1 VDEPQILRVM
11 KTSLPSYGCE
21 VIVAANGSEA
31 LELVKEQLL
40 DLIILD
46 LIMPGLSGFEVY
58 RIIRQT
64 SEVPIIILS
73 ARGVEF
79 DKTSVL
85 ELGANDYITKPFSFN
100 DLLVRIRVALRRIS
114 NVEIEKGVLNAGEIT
129 IDFSSKKVFA
139 GGIEV
144 KLTPKEYDIVIYLMN
159 NAGKLVTRQDLLY
172 CLWGAQ
178 LRLLINQLR
187 NKIEPNPKKTR
198 YILNEPGVVYTFC
211 G

>member
-1 VDEPQILRVM
+1 MDEPQILRVM